1 MPDPAPEWTIG
12 RLIEWTRDFFAK
24 KGVEPARLEAEIL
37 LAHALGLERIQLYMR
52 YEEPVPEGPRATFRD
67 LVRRRAAREPTRY
80 LVGECEFMS
89 LVMKVTPAVLIP
101 RPETELLVEEVLRRR
116 GVRRGRP
123 AAASA
128 DAAPGTL
135 APGLATDPAAGPV
148 SILDLCTGS
157 GCVAVSAAVH
167 LPTARVAAT
176 DLSAEALEVART
188 NAQAH
193 GVADRVTFL
202 QGDLYEALDA
212 ADAKPADFVLANPPY
227 VAEREWADLEP
238 EVRDHEPRQALL
250 AGPDGTE
257 VIARVVAGAAAYL
270 VPGGTLLV
278 EIGAGQGAAAR
289 ELAGRTRGLAD
300 AEILKDYAGLDRVL
314 AARRA

>member
-1 MPDPAPEWTIG
+1 
-12 RLIEWTRDFFAK
+12 
-24 KGVEPARLEAEIL
+24 
-37 LAHALGLERIQLYMR
+37 
-52 YEEPVPEGPRATFRD
+52 
-67 LVRRRAAREPTRY
+67 
-80 LVGECEFMS
+80 
-89 LVMKVTPAVLIP
+89 
-101 RPETELLVEEVLRRR
+101 
-116 GVRRGRP
+116 
-123 AAASA
+123 
-128 DAAPGTL
+128 
-135 APGLATDPAAGPV
+135 
-148 SILDLCTGS
+148 
-157 GCVAVSAAVH
+157 VSAAVH

-212 ADAKPADFVLANPPY
+212 ADAKPADFLLANPPY

-289 ELAGRTRGLAD
+289 ELAGRTRGLGD
-300 AEILKDYAGLDRVL
+300 VEILKDYAGLDRVL